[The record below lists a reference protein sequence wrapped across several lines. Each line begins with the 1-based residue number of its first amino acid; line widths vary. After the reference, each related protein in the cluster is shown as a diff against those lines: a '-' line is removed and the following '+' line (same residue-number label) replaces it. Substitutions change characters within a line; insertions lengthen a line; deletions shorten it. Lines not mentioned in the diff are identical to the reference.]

1 MMKKMNR
8 AIEYPIYP
16 TAEQASLIQRTFGCV
31 RYIWNQ
37 MLADHNE
44 FKAATDVD
52 FIPTPAKYK
61 KDAPF
66 LKEVDSLALANTQ
79 LALNKAF
86 SKFYKEKNVGY
97 PNFKSKKRD
106 KKSYTTNN
114 QIPKGSRPTIF
125 IGNDIIHLPKVGDVA
140 ANLYR
145 LPKDDWCLKNATVK
159 QTKTGRYFC
168 VLTFEFEID
177 IQEVQPSIERGIGL
191 DYSSPLFYIDSEGR
205 SPEFP
210 KPFRTAEAKLAK
222 EQHKL
227 SRMKRGSKNY
237 SRQLLKVQKLH
248 EHIANQRKDFLHK
261 LSREIA
267 NSYDNVCVED
277 INLRGMAGSLRLGK
291 STNDNGFGMFRNF
304 LEYKLGEQGKQ
315 LIRIDRFYPSSKTCS
330 VCGCIKDDLTLEDR
344 TYVCPSCGTAID
356 RDKNAAINILVEG
369 VASCYAALPKAG

>member
-1 MMKKMNR
+1 MKKMNR

-16 TAEQASLIQRTFGCV
+16 TAEQASLIRRTFGCV

-44 FKAATDVD
+44 FKAATDID
-52 FIPTPAKYK
+52 FTPTPAKYK

-86 SKFYKEKNVGY
+86 SKFYNENNVGY

-106 KKSYTTNN
+106 RKSYTTNN
-114 QIPKGSRPTIF
+114 QVPKGGCPTIY
-125 IGNDIIHLPKVGDVA
+125 IGDGFIHLPKVGNIP

-145 LPKDDWCLKNATVK
+145 LPQSDWRLKNATVK

-177 IQEVQPSIERGIGL
+177 IQEVQPSVERGIGL
-191 DYSSPLFYIDSEGR
+191 DYSSPLFYVDSEGR

-210 KPFRTAEAKLAK
+210 KPFRTAEAKLAN

-237 SRQLLKVQKLH
+237 NKQLLKVQKLH

-267 NSYDNVCVED
+267 NSYDNVCAED
-277 INLRGMAGSLRLGK
+277 INLRGIASGLRLGK

-304 LEYKLGEQGKQ
+304 LEYKLGEQGKL
-315 LIRIDRFYPSSKTCS
+315 LIRIDRFYPSSKMCS
-330 VCGCIKDDLTLEDR
+330 VCGYIKDDLTLEDR
-344 TYVCPSCGTAID
+344 IYVCPSCGSVVD

-369 VASCYAALPKAG
+369 VESCYAALPKAG

>member
-1 MMKKMNR
+1 MKKMNR

-44 FKAATDVD
+44 FKAATDID
-52 FIPTPAKYK
+52 FTPTPAKYK

-86 SKFYKEKNVGY
+86 SKFYNEKNIGY

-114 QIPKGSRPTIF
+114 QIPKGGGPTIY
-125 IGNDIIHLPKVGDVA
+125 IGDGFIHLPKVGNIP

-145 LPKDDWCLKNATVK
+145 LPQSDWRLKNATVK

-177 IQEVQPSIERGIGL
+177 IQEVQPSVKRGIGL
-191 DYSSPLFYIDSEGR
+191 DYSSPLFYVDSEGR

-210 KPFRTAEAKLAK
+210 KPFRTAEAKLAN

-237 SRQLLKVQKLH
+237 NKQLLKVQKLH

-261 LSREIA
+261 LSNIILFGSAGRYRRCSTIGLPLVGCKWT
-267 NSYDNVCVED
+267 SKDMTSITDSDMISGSHSSHHSCVKRASGTPQR
-277 INLRGMAGSLRLGK
+277 NTSVGSKR
-291 STNDNGFGMFRNF
+291 
-304 LEYKLGEQGKQ
+304 
-315 LIRIDRFYPSSKTCS
+315 
-330 VCGCIKDDLTLEDR
+330 
-344 TYVCPSCGTAID
+344 SC
-356 RDKNAAINILVEG
+356 L
-369 VASCYAALPKAG
+369 S